1 MTYFLAGLVKPFAW
15 LLMLGIAL
23 VIVRLLTPRAED
35 SLFRKPV
42 TVALRD
48 IFNAARSR
56 IRARRARRQSRDG
69 R

>member
-15 LLMLGIAL
+15 LLMMGIAL
-23 VIVRLLTPRAED
+23 VIVRLVTPRSED

-56 IRARRARRQSRDG
+56 IRARLARRQSRG
-69 R
+69 GQ